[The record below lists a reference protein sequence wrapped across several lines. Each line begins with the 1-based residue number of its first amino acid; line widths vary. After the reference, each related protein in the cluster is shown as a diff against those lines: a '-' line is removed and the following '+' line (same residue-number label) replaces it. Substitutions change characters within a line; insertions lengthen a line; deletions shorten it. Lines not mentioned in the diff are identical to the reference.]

1 MVYARISTAEQ
12 LLALLPRLLKD
23 LKEAEE
29 LFADL
34 QDEGQDLDFAEVCSY
49 PSLYDAF
56 EALYPGTVDQF
67 QEETCESLERCITD
81 FHRYYADWLFDNTAY
96 YCELTS
102 GKTILIRH

>member
-12 LLALLPRLLKD
+12 LLALLPRHLKD

-29 LFADL
+29 LLADL
-34 QDEGQDLDFAEVCSY
+34 QDESQDLTPEEVISY

-56 EALYPGTVDQF
+56 EDLYPGTVDQF

-96 YCELTS
+96 YCELSS
-102 GKTILIRH
+102 GKTIIIRN